1 MQRLSRHQQLFFDDF
16 YHSHTYFYAEIDSM
30 QGFILNSKTADEHL
44 MSWSCPRHQDK
55 GKSPFRT
62 TIFMAA
68 YLL

>member
-1 MQRLSRHQQLFFDDF
+1 MISIIRTSI
-16 YHSHTYFYAEIDSM
+16 EIDSM
-30 QGFILNSKTADEHL
+30 QGFILSSKTADEHL